1 MKTTEDKYREAADKI
16 WELSKQYRNNKE
28 IMNILRDCAAELHIE
43 SRKSLIPPK
52 DESKIPS
59 LYLIKEDFNL

>member
-1 MKTTEDKYREAADKI
+1 MKTEDKYREAADKI
-16 WELSKQYRNNKE
+16 WELSKQYCNDKE

-43 SRKSLIPPK
+43 SRKSLIPK